1 MARVKDVYTKDVIPK
16 LKEEFSYSNPHQIP
30 KIEKIVINI
39 GMGEAVQNVKV
50 LDSAVEELGMIA
62 GQRPVI
68 TKARKSI
75 AGFKLREGMPIG
87 CMVTLRGDNMYAF
100 YDKLVGAAIP
110 RIRDF
115 RGLSP
120 KCFDGRGNYT
130 LGIKEHI
137 MFPDI
142 ELDKIDKIKGM
153 NVTIV
158 TTAKSD
164 AEGRSLLTHLGMPFR
179 K

>member
-1 MARVKDVYTKDVIPK
+1 MARVKDVYTNDVIPK

-30 KIEKIVINI
+30 KIDKIVINI

-50 LDSAVEELGMIA
+50 LDAAVEELGMIA
-62 GQRPVI
+62 GQRPVV

-115 RGLSP
+115 RGLSS

-142 ELDKIDKIKGM
+142 ELDKIDKMKGM
-153 NVTIV
+153 NITIV
-158 TTAKSD
+158 TTAKTD
-164 AEGRSLLTHLGMPFR
+164 GEGRALLTHLGMPFR

>member
-1 MARVKDVYTKDVIPK
+1 MASVKDVYTKDAIPK
-16 LKEEFSYSNPHQIP
+16 LKEEVSYSNPHQIP

-62 GQRPVI
+62 GQKPVI

-130 LGIKEHI
+130 LGVKEHI

-164 AEGRSLLTHLGMPFR
+164 VEGRALLTHLGMPFR